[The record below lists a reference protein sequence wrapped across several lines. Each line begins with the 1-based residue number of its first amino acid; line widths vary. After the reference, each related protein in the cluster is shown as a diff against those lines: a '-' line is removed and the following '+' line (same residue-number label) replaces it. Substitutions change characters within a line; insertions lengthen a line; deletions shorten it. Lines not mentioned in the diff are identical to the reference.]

1 MQAHTLQSQIILH
14 PLTSAE
20 PLPVSLMGVYNVS
33 ERFLILNLSPKYQSV
48 SDDYCIEK
56 IVELFRWHLKNCSTG
71 ITIAQLKVTGL
82 LKVYGRHKDK
92 CGRVA
97 ISG

>member
-1 MQAHTLQSQIILH
+1 MQPLH

-33 ERFLILNLSPKYQSV
+33 ERFPILNLSPKYQSV

-56 IVELFRWHLKNCSTG
+56 KVELFLWHLKTAPLASP
-71 ITIAQLKVTGL
+71 L
-82 LKVYGRHKDK
+82 LSSRSRTTQSVWKT
-92 CGRVA
+92 
-97 ISG
+97 

>member
-1 MQAHTLQSQIILH
+1 MQSQIILH

-33 ERFLILNLSPKYQSV
+33 ERFPVINNSPKYQSV

-56 IVELFRWHLKNCSTG
+56 ISEVVFFRWHLKNCSTG
-71 ITIAQLKVTGL
+71 ITIAQLKAT
-82 LKVYGRHKDK
+82 DNSK
-92 CGRVA
+92 CMEDIQTDVA
-97 ISG
+97 EW